1 MIDLC
6 YENVVDIERT
16 KLVLE
21 HKLKKEDGHW
31 LYGEAK
37 VYKAS
42 PLMKLNDKVYSVR
55 TLAWMCYKEPLKE
68 GERIRKDIKACRVGN
83 CVNPAHLKKFRGM
96 RIRL

>member
-6 YENVVDIERT
+6 YDNVVDIERT

-55 TLAWMCYKEPLKE
+55 VLAWMIYVEKLRE
-68 GERIRKDIKACRVGN
+68 GERIKKNIKACRVGN
-83 CVNPAHLKKFRGM
+83 CVNPEHLKKFRGM
-96 RIRL
+96 RITL

>member
-1 MIDLC
+1 MINLC
-6 YENVVDIERT
+6 YDNVVDIERT

-21 HKLKKEDGHW
+21 HKLKKENDHW
-31 LYGEAK
+31 LYGAAK

-55 TLAWMCYKEPLKE
+55 TLAWMIYVEPLKK
-68 GERIRKDIKACRVGN
+68 GDRIKKDINACRVGN

-96 RIRL
+96 TVRI